1 MKIES
6 SYNQSR
12 SRSSQS
18 VDRGKLLVESHLLRQ
33 AAFQYAS
40 IAFVRLIFRALL
52 LLAGGHRWKW
62 RKMR

>member
-1 MKIES
+1 MNIES

-12 SRSSQS
+12 TTSSQS

-40 IAFVRLIFRALL
+40 IAFFRLILRAFL
-52 LLAGGHRWKW
+52 LLAGHRWKW
-62 RKMR
+62 RKTR